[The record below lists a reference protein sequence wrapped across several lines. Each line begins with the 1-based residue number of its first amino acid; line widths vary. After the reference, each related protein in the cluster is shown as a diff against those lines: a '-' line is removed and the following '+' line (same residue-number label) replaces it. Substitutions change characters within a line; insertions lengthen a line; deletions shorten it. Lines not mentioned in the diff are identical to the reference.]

1 LRERGGVKSF
11 GNYRLLEYLDHS
23 HLMFVRDAIDIVVRN
38 LKAIVVWSKSA
49 PGGAM
54 GALFNEVSAA
64 AYSTKNRPIMTNYIY
79 GLGGRDFSVTEA
91 QRIMKEQKA
100 HIDAG
105 HITTDIQQFSG
116 VRGPKL
122 GFFRTRRD

>member
-1 LRERGGVKSF
+1 
-11 GNYRLLEYLDHS
+11 
-23 HLMFVRDAIDIVVRN
+23 
-38 LKAIVVWSKSA
+38 
-49 PGGAM
+49 
-54 GALFNEVSAA
+54 
-64 AYSTKNRPIMTNYIY
+64 MTNYIY

-100 HIDAG
+100 PIDAG